1 MNIEENCFFL
11 QNFRDWNSK
20 TKMPCKIYIND
31 KKFWLNAIIA
41 YSVIIIIIQS
51 VYIANSGNSQE
62 YKPGNATEPT
72 TNSTIIG
79 CNIKDIGE
87 LKGLSIGCLVLAI
100 TLVLLSMCIQSL
112 KPDDPCGANDTECR
126 SLPYYGIFMSYC
138 VMQMLCGVMFSRGDD
153 FDDNPVFKPIYK
165 FETSGCDTTQINS
178 LYASIFITCLP
189 GLIIGTIL
197 GIFLIGWF
205 LYGIVYV
212 SGNWFTGCIK
222 DCQSEQTQPKHSEPS
237 TARAKPAKQP
247 SRTQNREAL
256 VAILIDDQL
265 PIRRSVSHSS
275 LPPEYTSGDSGSM
288 PPSYSIA
295 ARVTTVTTK
304 ESYA

>member
-1 MNIEENCFFL
+1 MFIE
-11 QNFRDWNSK
+11 SK
-20 TKMPCKIYIND
+20 MTCKINIKD

-62 YKPGNATEPT
+62 YKAGNATEPT

-79 CNIKDIGE
+79 CNVKDIGE

-100 TLVLLSMCIQSL
+100 VLVYSSMSIQSL
-112 KPDDPCGANDTECR
+112 NPDEQCGANDTEYR
-126 SLPYYGIFMSYC
+126 ALPYGFMFLVYSI
-138 VMQMLCGVMFSRGDD
+138 MIILSTSMFSQGESD
-153 FDDNPVFKPIYK
+153 DDNPVFKPIYK
-165 FETSGCDTTQINS
+165 FETSGCDTTQINA
-178 LYASIFITCLP
+178 LYASILITSLP
-189 GLIIGTIL
+189 GLIFGAIL
-197 GIFLIGWF
+197 GIFLIVWF

-222 DCQSEQTQPKHSEPS
+222 DCQTEHTQPKHSELS
-237 TARAKPAKQP
+237 TARAKLANP
-247 SRTQNREAL
+247 SRTLSREAL

-275 LPPEYTSGDSGSM
+275 LPPEYPSGDSGSM
-288 PPSYSIA
+288 PPSYAMLSNA
-295 ARVTTVTTK
+295 TK
-304 ESYA
+304 ESLA